1 MFRKTAFAF
10 TAIFFLFL
18 IVTVLIF
25 SVRGKFL
32 SQKDKFSGK
41 NNVHGAETSFGEQF
55 VQRISNGNNQVS
67 PVPSS
72 SVQTSPVPSSGI
84 LPLLSPNQNDYEER
98 QKTANDDLVAK
109 MVGDIGFNGIFVP
122 SIDNGWELKVLLVKE
137 PSDRRMKTLEIQV
150 SGGWIFSPGGE
161 IKQKE
166 VVGSGKANIY
176 VGDQL
181 QEIPVSI
188 FNDQEIGGHVAH
200 WKFYFGSIES
210 PSEILD
216 GYVDGDEKSGFNV
229 SLSRSFIHVG
239 KPQMR
244 LAFSI
249 YSIGDGGSAVFT
261 GSGDFTGKIKAII
274 RFFDG
279 SLVEIEN

>member
-109 MVGDIGFNGIFVP
+109 MVGDIG
-122 SIDNGWELKVLLVKE
+122 
-137 PSDRRMKTLEIQV
+137 
-150 SGGWIFSPGGE
+150 
-161 IKQKE
+161 
-166 VVGSGKANIY
+166 
-176 VGDQL
+176 
-181 QEIPVSI
+181 
-188 FNDQEIGGHVAH
+188 
-200 WKFYFGSIES
+200 
-210 PSEILD
+210 
-216 GYVDGDEKSGFNV
+216 
-229 SLSRSFIHVG
+229 
-239 KPQMR
+239 
-244 LAFSI
+244 
-249 YSIGDGGSAVFT
+249 
-261 GSGDFTGKIKAII
+261 
-274 RFFDG
+274 
-279 SLVEIEN
+279 